1 MIYVLGLSNRG
12 PRGPRIPPWV
22 LEPALLADLNFP
34 IDFLMYI
41 DSLIGLQRRME
52 RYEVPGNL
60 SAAPQVKR
68 LITTEQ
74 RAKKHRLLYLDPRGT
89 SEPIASLPLNKR
101 AVFVP
106 RHEMP
111 SPDNQ
116 ACVLADKTESTVG
129 KLVFTAYERRILTN

>member
-52 RYEVPGNL
+52 RTYKL
-60 SAAPQVKR
+60 QYYAWASSQ
-68 LITTEQ
+68 
-74 RAKKHRLLYLDPRGT
+74 AKQTRSFVAIICYVETWNVYTP
-89 SEPIASLPLNKR
+89 ASTP
-101 AVFVP
+101 
-106 RHEMP
+106 
-111 SPDNQ
+111 
-116 ACVLADKTESTVG
+116 ADID
-129 KLVFTAYERRILTN
+129 A